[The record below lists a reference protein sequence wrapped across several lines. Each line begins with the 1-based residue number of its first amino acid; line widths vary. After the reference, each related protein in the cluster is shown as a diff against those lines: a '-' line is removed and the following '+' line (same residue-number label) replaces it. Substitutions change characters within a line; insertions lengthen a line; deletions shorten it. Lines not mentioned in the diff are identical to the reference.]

1 MTSGAPVLAALDA
14 IGTVI
19 WCSTLEVLPAEGGAD
34 DCRRQCVAGAGE
46 IAAPD
51 RSDDGGWRQGCDGH
65 ELSSPIDGID
75 DDHTPAAARTSVPL
89 VVVVTIF
96 GAAAVPARRRRV
108 GYAEEPAGQCDIA
121 CPVAVGE
128 EAIVADA
135 MEPVGQDVDQ
145 EAADELV
152 GVERHQ
158 LVASIGL

>member
-65 ELSSPIDGID
+65 ELSSPIDGMGHSRGWQPGSTVSMMIIR
-75 DDHTPAAARTSVPL
+75 PPQQ
-89 VVVVTIF
+89 
-96 GAAAVPARRRRV
+96 
-108 GYAEEPAGQCDIA
+108 GQA
-121 CPVAVGE
+121 CHS
-128 EAIVADA
+128 
-135 MEPVGQDVDQ
+135 
-145 EAADELV
+145 L
-152 GVERHQ
+152 
-158 LVASIGL
+158 SS